1 MISKIIS
8 LMLSGSIY
16 SFLTQGSPQVIRIG
30 GIYPITNIVNAK
42 INRNGAQWLAG
53 SLMAMRDLNSDP
65 QYIASNI
72 EFKLAVRD
80 SRKTFSNT
88 VVGCLALA
96 QTVFKSSGSHVIVG
110 AGEFCQT
117 KHVLFQWLPCFPLMI
132 FSSIPRVRLL
142 RMHPFPKIQFHFRTP
157 RSIFVLLRI
166 LLSLI
171 PPVLSSSPYL
181 PLLEQDSIL

>member
-1 MISKIIS
+1 
-8 LMLSGSIY
+8 MLSGSIY

-117 KHVLFQWLPCFPLMI
+117 KHVLFQ
-132 FSSIPRVRLL
+132 
-142 RMHPFPKIQFHFRTP
+142 
-157 RSIFVLLRI
+157 
-166 LLSLI
+166 
-171 PPVLSSSPYL
+171 
-181 PLLEQDSIL
+181 